1 MLHYQTIPVTPFQ
14 QNCSLVWEDATMTA
28 AIIDPGGDL
37 DSLLAA
43 AGALDVTIT
52 QIWLTHAHIDHAGG
66 AAELARILR
75 IPVVGPH
82 PADQFWIDALVD
94 QGRRFGFPH
103 ADKFTPTRWLA
114 DCDSVALGNHM
125 LQVRHC
131 PGHTPGHVVFHA
143 PELKRA
149 FVGDVLFAGSIG
161 RTDFP
166 RGDHDTLITS
176 ITTRLW
182 PMGDDTVF
190 IPGHGPESSFGR
202 ERRSNPYVQGT

>member
-1 MLHYQTIPVTPFQ
+1 MLHYQTIPVTPFE
-14 QNCSLVWEDATMTA
+14 QNCSIVWCDETLTA

-37 DSLLAA
+37 PVLLDAA
-43 AGALDVTIT
+43 KQLGVTIE

-66 AAELARILR
+66 TAALARQLS
-75 IPVVGPH
+75 IPIIGPH
-82 PADQFWIDALVD
+82 EGDQFWIDGLPE
-94 QGRRFGFPH
+94 QSHRFGFAH
-103 ADKFTPTRWLA
+103 AEAFTPTRWLH
-114 DCDSVALGNHM
+114 DGDTVQLGTHT

-131 PGHTPGHVVFHA
+131 PGHTPGHVVFYS

-166 RGDHDTLITS
+166 RGDYDTLIAS
-176 ITTRLW
+176 ITQRLW

-190 IPGHGPESSFGR
+190 IPGHGPESTFGR
-202 ERRSNPYVQGT
+202 ERKTNPYVGGT